1 MTRIHRRRFLAGT
14 GAVVFAGHLP
24 RPALA
29 QAKPRV
35 IVVGGGPGGATA
47 AKYIAKDSN
56 GAIEVT
62 LVEPQR
68 AFTTCFHSNLF
79 LGGFRDWASITHS
92 YDKLASGYGVRLV
105 HQAVAAI
112 DRNARTIRLADGS
125 EMGYDRLVVA
135 PGIDLSFDSVPG
147 YSEEAA
153 EVMPHAWK
161 AGPQTQLLKK
171 QLEAL
176 ADGSLIVMVAPPNP
190 YRCPPGPYE
199 RVSMMAHVLKAKGH
213 KTSRIV
219 VLDPKDSFSKQGL
232 FQEGWERH
240 YPGMVEW
247 QDPKMHGG
255 IKGVDPSA
263 MTVKTDLETYKAAL
277 VNVIPAA
284 DGGQDRPRRR
294 AREPDRLVP
303 GRSGEHEI
311 GKRPERLRRRRR
323 LHPGRHAEIGVLGEQ
338 PGQGRGHDGA
348 RRARPGPDLP
358 GPLHQHLLEPDRD
371 RRHRESRRRLRGEGR
386 QDRRR
391 LDLRLAEGR
400 DTRGPAP
407 DAGREHGLVCG
418 LHGRRVRMSPLP
430 PPLKGDLCKR

>member
-1 MTRIHRRRFLAGT
+1 M
-14 GAVVFAGHLP
+14 
-24 RPALA
+24 
-29 QAKPRV
+29 
-35 IVVGGGPGGATA
+35 
-47 AKYIAKDSN
+47 
-56 GAIEVT
+56 T

-112 DRNARTIRLADGS
+112 DRNARTIRLADGA

-135 PGIDLSFDSVPG
+135 PGIDLRFDSVPG

-171 QLEAL
+171 QLDAL

-263 MTVKTDLETYKAAL
+263 MTVRTDLETYKAAL
-277 VNVIPAA
+277 VNVIPAQMA
-284 DGGQDRPRRR
+284 GKI
-294 AREPDRLVP
+294 ARDAGLANQTGWCPVDPASMKSASDPNVYVVGDACIP
-303 GRSGEHEI
+303 GDMPKSAFSANSQA
-311 GKRPERLRRRRR
+311 KV
-323 LHPGRHAEIGVLGEQ
+323 AAMMV
-338 PGQGRGHDGA
+338 
-348 RRARPGPDLP
+348 
-358 GPLHQHLLEPDRD
+358 
-371 RRHRESRRRLRGEGR
+371 RGELAQARTFPARYTNTCWSLIETDDTVKVGGAYEAKDGKIAAVSTFVSQKGETPEVRR
-386 QDRRR
+386 QTQ
-391 LDLRLAEGR
+391 AENMGWYSGFTA
-400 DTRGPAP
+400 DVFG
-407 DAGREHGLVCG
+407 
-418 LHGRRVRMSPLP
+418 
-430 PPLKGDLCKR
+430 